1 MAAMAYNDT
10 KLIVDECPD
19 TLGPEH
25 LAQFSEIG
33 CVAFENALTADEI
46 TAVRS
51 ALTEITCQ
59 LLERAHRGEAE
70 LRLLRPRAAAA
81 KPRASSLSVNRFI
94 GTKSERPG
102 GCTKPRGM

>member
-1 MAAMAYNDT
+1 MADTDT

-19 TLGPEH
+19 TLGPDH

-46 TAVRS
+46 TAARS
-51 ALTEITCQ
+51 ALTGITCQ

-70 LRLLRPRAAAA
+70 LR
-81 KPRASSLSVNRFI
+81 
-94 GTKSERPG
+94 ERPD
-102 GCTKPRGM
+102 TPSELH